1 MSAALAH
8 LPIVEILEAPALNKP
23 TLPTLN
29 AANDEV
35 QPSRRPRRKAF
46 SLMPAMEEM
55 KLFHAWRP

>member
-1 MSAALAH
+1 
-8 LPIVEILEAPALNKP
+8 VEILEAPALNKP